1 MYEYFEIELSQK
13 KIFKKIN
20 FMLQMKGMSI
30 VDWLNAT
37 EYENGNSTDQ
47 IKAIDLTNL
56 LDKMGIKLE
65 AGEKSFLLNF
75 ISI

>member
-1 MYEYFEIELSQK
+1 
-13 KIFKKIN
+13 
-20 FMLQMKGMSI
+20 MKGMSI

-37 EYENGNSTDQ
+37 EYENGNNTDQ
-47 IKAIDLTNL
+47 IKAIDLINL

>member
-1 MYEYFEIELSQK
+1 
-13 KIFKKIN
+13 
-20 FMLQMKGMSI
+20 MLQMKGMSI

-37 EYENGNSTDQ
+37 EYENGNNTDQ
-47 IKAIDLTNL
+47 IKAIDLINL